1 MGTRPLGRR
10 ASRLARGATALAL
23 AGVLTGLPA
32 AAVAADDPLDGLS
45 GGLSGE
51 STESDTLPGRDLP
64 LPELPIEPGQA
75 EPDGPPVTQDDDN
88 VGHETS
94 DPKAPAHGS
103 AEVLDVELAD
113 EEVVDQGTTEA
124 TVEDD
129 SSTSSSANVLAL
141 GGQTI
146 LGAEADS
153 DGREQASAGDPLAPL
168 CEGSSGALCATLLYA
183 DASASEDG
191 PGSRSASSTGIAELC
206 VGGDDPSGETCSGPI
221 HAGALHS
228 SSSVDR
234 DADGHTSATSGSQV
248 AGLCLQADAT
258 TGECTVAANVLSSA
272 GAADSRTGEASRDS
286 EVAGVGIAGTELLSI
301 SEPAGL
307 TIQPD
312 CASPSLVCLFL
323 NQGETYG
330 TSTWAG
336 HAQEA
341 LHATIL
347 DGMVDA
353 VVAQSETRVHQ
364 GAADT
369 GGDQGGDGGSGQDVA
384 GAQGGAGD
392 GAGDGER
399 AAAAGAQGGAA
410 AVGGVLPDTGG
421 VWSGLLALALG
432 GIGVGALMLAWSRRA
447 LAPA

>member
-1 MGTRPLGRR
+1 V
-10 ASRLARGATALAL
+10 LA
-23 AGVLTGLPA
+23 GLPA
-32 AAVAADDPLDGLS
+32 AAVAADDPLDGVRSALGGEGADS
-45 GGLSGE
+45 GPLLG
-51 STESDTLPGRDLP
+51 PDLP

-75 EPDGPPVTQDDDN
+75 APDGAPVTEDDDN
-88 VGHETS
+88 VGHETA
-94 DPKAPAHGS
+94 DPEDPAHGS
-103 AEVLDVELAD
+103 AEVVDVELAD
-113 EEVVDQGTTEA
+113 EEVVDQGTSEA
-124 TVEDD
+124 TVQDD
-129 SSTSSSANVLAL
+129 GSTSSSATVLAL
-141 GGQTI
+141 GGHTI

-153 DGREQASAGDPLAPL
+153 DGQEEASAGDPLAPL
-168 CEGSSGALCATLLYA
+168 CEGSGGALCATLLYA

-248 AGLCLQADAT
+248 AGLCLQADPA

-272 GAADSRTGEASRDS
+272 GSADSRTGEASRDS
-286 EVAGVGIAGTELLSI
+286 EVAGVGVAGTELLSI
-301 SEPAGL
+301 SEPSGL

-330 TSTWAG
+330 SSAWAG

-347 DGMVDA
+347 DGVVDA

-369 GGDQGGDGGSGQDVA
+369 RGDQGGGPDVA
-384 GAQGGAGD
+384 GAQGGAGA
-392 GAGDGER
+392 GAGDGGG

-410 AVGGVLPDTGG
+410 AVGGVLPNTGG